1 MKILGEKTL
10 LTYPVQSIV
19 KKLIEIKN
27 DIIFIFT
34 ILCGVSERFH
44 LFEAAKRS
52 VRIRKLCHFPLIP
65 LGRQGLRLRFV
76 ELLTYTISVSLTT
89 EIHKTNINTFR
100 VINKQYYK
108 IILF

>member
-10 LTYPVQSIV
+10 LTYPVQSIA

-52 VRIRKLCHFPLIP
+52 VILCHFPLIP